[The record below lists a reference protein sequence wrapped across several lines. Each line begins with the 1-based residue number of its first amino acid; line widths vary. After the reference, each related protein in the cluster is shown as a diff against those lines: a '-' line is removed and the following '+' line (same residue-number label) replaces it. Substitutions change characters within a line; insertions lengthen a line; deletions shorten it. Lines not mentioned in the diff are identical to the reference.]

1 MVEEEAGE
9 SFWEGSEEDTNGRS
23 DIQDQSQMHLTIISS
38 FLRLILEAAPWST
51 FQHVRLI
58 QNFSSSSHHL
68 QKFLHTIW

>member
-38 FLRLILEAAPWST
+38 FLRLILEAAP
-51 FQHVRLI
+51 
-58 QNFSSSSHHL
+58 
-68 QKFLHTIW
+68 